1 MKSVTTLVL
10 VLALS
15 IPALAGIK
23 LKVDAD
29 KDFDFTTVK
38 TWAWS
43 EGVGDIM
50 MARTP
55 KDDPEAAR
63 KLAQPIIMDTVA
75 AQLPLRGL
83 QMAKATPDLT
93 LRYYMLLTI
102 GDQSQTMGQFVPTVL
117 DWGLPLFAP
126 ATTSYK
132 VIRTGALVLDLRAK
146 DKVVWRAV
154 AEAEI
159 KMDTD
164 MKKREK
170 LLADAVKEMLSKY
183 PPKIKK

>member
-1 MKSVTTLVL
+1 MKSLTTLVL
-10 VLALS
+10 ALALS
-15 IPALAGIK
+15 IPALAAIK
-23 LKVDAD
+23 VRVDAD
-29 KDFDFTTVK
+29 KTFDFTAAK
-38 TWAWS
+38 TFAWS

-55 KDDPEAAR
+55 KDDPEAMR
-63 KLAQPIIMDTVA
+63 KLAEPVIMNTVA

-83 QMAKATPDLT
+83 QMATANPDLT

-154 AEAEI
+154 GEAEI
-159 KMDTD
+159 KMDAD

-170 LLADAVKEMLSKY
+170 ILTDAVKEMVAGY